1 MLQQSRE
8 LVKTHCVSTMCRLF
22 WFLCKNRQLRAG
34 DDLSFSQNS
43 LSLSEHFLRFL
54 NICKNLQV
62 YELEKKNQEIMHD
75 IERLRRSHPAKENKA
90 RGGGGT
96 MSELQGL
103 RSHKME
109 LESRLD
115 ELQCARRDLMEE
127 LDELMKLLKVQP
139 MPPQPQQLQVTS
151 QQPHQIHHQNHFQQ
165 QFHEVTQPHYHI
177 QQIQPGMHTTACL
190 LIGRQITCC
199 NFNQRLIRIF

>member
-1 MLQQSRE
+1 
-8 LVKTHCVSTMCRLF
+8 
-22 WFLCKNRQLRAG
+22 
-34 DDLSFSQNS
+34 
-43 LSLSEHFLRFL
+43 
-54 NICKNLQV
+54 
-62 YELEKKNQEIMHD
+62 MHD

-139 MPPQPQQLQVTS
+139 MPPQPQQQQVTS

-177 QQIQPGMHTTACL
+177 QQIQPGMHTNCL
-190 LIGRQITCC
+190 S
-199 NFNQRLIRIF
+199 FNG

>member
-1 MLQQSRE
+1 
-8 LVKTHCVSTMCRLF
+8 
-22 WFLCKNRQLRAG
+22 
-34 DDLSFSQNS
+34 
-43 LSLSEHFLRFL
+43 
-54 NICKNLQV
+54 
-62 YELEKKNQEIMHD
+62 MHD
-75 IERLRRSHPAKENKA
+75 IERLRRSHPAKENKP
-90 RGGGGT
+90 RGGGGGGGGT

-139 MPPQPQQLQVTS
+139 MAPQPQQQQQVTS
-151 QQPHQIHHQNHFQQ
+151 QQPHPIHHQNHFQQ

-177 QQIQPGMHTTACL
+177 QQIQPGMLT
-190 LIGRQITCC
+190 
-199 NFNQRLIRIF
+199 N